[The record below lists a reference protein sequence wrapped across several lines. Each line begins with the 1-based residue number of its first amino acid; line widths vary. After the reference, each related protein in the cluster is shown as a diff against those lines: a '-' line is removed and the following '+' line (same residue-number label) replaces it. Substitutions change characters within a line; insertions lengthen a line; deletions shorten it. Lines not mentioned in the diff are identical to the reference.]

1 MSDHFKELR
10 AMAVRLS
17 YLTTILVVVA
27 LSSAAAQ
34 DGRSAPEADTGRYAK
49 QAAKAKSFMVS
60 AANPLAVE
68 AGVHILRKG
77 GSAIDAAIAVQLVL
91 NLVEPQSSGIGGGA
105 FLLHWD
111 QTAQELKT
119 YDGREKAPAT
129 AKPDRFMRDGQRLPF
144 WKAVKSGLSI
154 GVPGLVKLME
164 YAHQRHGKLPWT
176 ELFEPAI
183 RLAENGFKV
192 SPRLRNLLWLQ
203 TSRPFSKAARN
214 YFFDMSGDADNPEP
228 WPVGHLLKNP
238 EFAKTLIAIRDSGA
252 AAFYDGPIAQAVVDA
267 AAKAPNFSG
276 DITLDDLASYDVKER
291 PPVCSLYRK
300 HNVCGMGPPSSG
312 ALTVAQVL
320 KLVERWP
327 LGNEPRAALNPR
339 AMHLLAEAGKLAFAD
354 RNRYM
359 ADPDFV
365 SVPQGLLDDSY
376 VGSRAKAINP
386 DGAMQRRPQPGRP
399 PGTQSAHFGRDA
411 TRESVGT
418 SHISIIDKAGNAVS
432 MTTTIESAFGSGVW
446 AAGFLLNNEL
456 TDFSFR
462 PSDRKGRP
470 IANRVEAGK
479 RPRSSMA
486 PTIVFD
492 ETGEVKAVLGSPGGS
507 RIILY
512 VIKAVVGIVDWKLDA
527 QAAASLRNF
536 GSRGTGFE
544 LEFGEALTLTSPL
557 QILRH
562 APSVWHGIR
571 MRPFGHRLRPS
582 LMTSGLHIVTREDG
596 MLMGGADPRREG
608 VARGD

>member
-1 MSDHFKELR
+1 MLDHFKELQ
-10 AMAVRLS
+10 AMAVKLS
-17 YLTTILVVVA
+17 YLIISLTVIAFTPA
-27 LSSAAAQ
+27 MAQ

-49 QAAKAKSFMVS
+49 QAATAKSFMVS

-68 AGVHILRKG
+68 AGVQMLRNG
-77 GSAIDAAIAVQLVL
+77 GSAVDAAIAVQLVL

-119 YDGREKAPAT
+119 YDGRETAPSA
-129 AKPDRFMRDGQRLPF
+129 AKPDRFIRDGKRLPF

-164 YAHQRHGKLPWT
+164 HAHQRHGKLPWT

-183 RLAENGFKV
+183 RLAEEGFKI
-192 SPRLRNLLWLQ
+192 SPRLGQLLWLQ
-203 TSRPFSKAARN
+203 TFRPFSKAARA
-214 YFFDMSGDADNPEP
+214 YFFDLSDDAENPKL

-238 EFAKTLIAIRDSGA
+238 AFAKTLIAIRDGGA
-252 AAFYDGPIAQAVVDA
+252 AAFYEGPIAQAIVDA
-267 AAKAPNFSG
+267 SAKAPNFAS
-276 DITLDDLASYDVKER
+276 DITLDDLSSYEVKER

-320 KLVERWP
+320 KLVERWS
-327 LGNEPRAALNPR
+327 LGSGPSAALNPQ

-359 ADPDFV
+359 ADPDYV
-365 SVPQGLLDDSY
+365 NVPQGLLDDGY
-376 VGSRAKAINP
+376 VGSRAKGINP

-399 PGTQSAHFGRDA
+399 PGVQSAQFGRDA
-411 TRESVGT
+411 TREGVGT
-418 SHISIIDKAGNAVS
+418 SHISIIDKDGNAVS

-462 PSDRKGRP
+462 PRDRNGRP

-486 PTIVFD
+486 PTIIFD
-492 ETGEVKAVLGSPGGS
+492 EKGEVKAVLGSPGGS

-512 VIKAVVGIVDWKLDA
+512 VIKAVVGIIDWKLDA

-536 GSRGTGFE
+536 GSRGSGFE

-557 QILRH
+557 RILRH

-571 MRPFGHRLRPS
+571 MRPFGHRIRPS
-582 LMTSGLHIVTREDG
+582 LMTSGLHIVTRQDG
-596 MLMGGADPRREG
+596 ILVGGADPRREG